1 MSHHHPFK
9 LLHER
14 LSPEEL
20 QRRAATTEARRQISL
35 EHAKTRGY
43 VNLALSNTQALHKMQ
58 TRMVW
63 VGGVAL
69 MVLVIVIA
77 AVISLWLRG

>member
-1 MSHHHPFK
+1 MK
-9 LLHER
+9 EER
-14 LSPEEL
+14 RL
-20 QRRAATTEARRQISL
+20 ISL

-69 MVLVIVIA
+69 MVLVVLVGV
-77 AVISLWLRG
+77 VISLWFRN